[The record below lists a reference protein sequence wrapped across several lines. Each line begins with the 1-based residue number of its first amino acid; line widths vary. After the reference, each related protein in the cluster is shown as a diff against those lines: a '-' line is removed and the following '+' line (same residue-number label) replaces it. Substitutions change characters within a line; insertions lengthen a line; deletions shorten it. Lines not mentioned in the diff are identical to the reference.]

1 MASDH
6 RQRQCYY
13 QQQQQEREVD
23 AVIWKACAGSLIHV
37 PKPNSRVYYFPQGH
51 MEQASS
57 PVPLS
62 SVYKSSVLCRVVRV
76 SFLADPDTD
85 EVFVKFLLEP
95 LKSTSS
101 GFALEF
107 LGERGE
113 EKRNDVVSFAKV
125 LTPSDANNGGGFS
138 IPRFCAESIFPP
150 LDFSAD
156 PPVQKIRVTDIHGES
171 WEFRHI
177 YRGTPKRNLF
187 TTGWSKFVN
196 CKKLIAGDSVVFMRK
211 NLTKELF
218 VGIRRASRLIND
230 AMLPWG
236 IVLKPARLSIGG
248 GLSRSNK
255 GKVSAEAVVEAI
267 ERAESDMVFEVAY
280 YPRPGLPEFVVE
292 AERVEVARG
301 VYWRGGMKVKI
312 AQETE
317 DGSRLSWYNGTVS
330 AVATGFD
337 HGPWR
342 DSWWRMLQV
351 AWDEPEILQNMK
363 NVSPWQVEPIVPM
376 LPIHTAVPAIKKFKG
391 VQNSGLLT
399 NGEGN
404 PPIPSMGFNSSY
416 LNYNTFPAGMQGA
429 RQNLLFLSTLPSIVN
444 YSTHQGHR
452 DDIVDST
459 PEKMEAVTTKLNIG
473 ISPSETPS
481 PDSQN
486 SVQLFGVAG
495 TDQRSCDLSKKIITS
510 FQLFGKQIHM
520 EQPLTTTEAIGCTKY
535 DDHLTEGVRNTL
547 DISSSVSH
555 KKLDDRLRAH
565 ALSPL

>member
-1 MASDH
+1 MLNI
-6 RQRQCYY
+6 RGKFKL
-13 QQQQQEREVD
+13 
-23 AVIWKACAGSLIHV
+23 VI
-37 PKPNSRVYYFPQGH
+37 
-51 MEQASS
+51 
-57 PVPLS
+57 
-62 SVYKSSVLCRVVRV
+62 
-76 SFLADPDTD
+76 
-85 EVFVKFLLEP
+85 
-95 LKSTSS
+95 
-101 GFALEF
+101 
-107 LGERGE
+107 
-113 EKRNDVVSFAKV
+113 
-125 LTPSDANNGGGFS
+125 
-138 IPRFCAESIFPP
+138 SIFFVR
-150 LDFSAD
+150 LWIRVLNSSQAFSA
-156 PPVQKIRVTDIHGES
+156 
-171 WEFRHI
+171 
-177 YRGTPKRNLF
+177 NL
-187 TTGWSKFVN
+187 
-196 CKKLIAGDSVVFMRK
+196 LIPQF
-211 NLTKELF
+211 NF
-218 VGIRRASRLIND
+218 
-230 AMLPWG
+230 
-236 IVLKPARLSIGG
+236 
-248 GLSRSNK
+248 
-255 GKVSAEAVVEAI
+255 
-267 ERAESDMVFEVAY
+267 
-280 YPRPGLPEFVVE
+280 
-292 AERVEVARG
+292 
-301 VYWRGGMKVKI
+301 
-312 AQETE
+312 
-317 DGSRLSWYNGTVS
+317 
-330 AVATGFD
+330 
-337 HGPWR
+337 
-342 DSWWRMLQV
+342 QV